1 MTAISRTQLTLNLEP
16 TVIERWPTL
25 RAYIAHRSVLHPSK
39 KQSAI
44 AADMDLSPTVLNKKL
59 TQHEGDGHKFT
70 IDDLEGYIKSTGDIQ
85 AVIEYLATKYEP
97 GGSEAREARALAAV
111 EQLLP
116 ELQRAVAT
124 LNKGKR
130 K

>member
-1 MTAISRTQLTLNLEP
+1 MTALSRTQLTLQLEP

-25 RAYIAHRSVLHPSK
+25 RAYIAHRSVLHPAK

-44 AADMDLSPTVLNKKL
+44 AAEMDLSPSVLNKKL
-59 TQHEGDGHKFT
+59 AQHEGDGHKFT
-70 IDDLEGYIKSTGDIQ
+70 IDDLEGYLKSTGDVQ
-85 AVIEYLATKYEP
+85 AVIEYLATKFEP

-116 ELQRAVAT
+116 ELTRAVAT
-124 LNKGKR
+124 LKGKR
-130 K
+130 R